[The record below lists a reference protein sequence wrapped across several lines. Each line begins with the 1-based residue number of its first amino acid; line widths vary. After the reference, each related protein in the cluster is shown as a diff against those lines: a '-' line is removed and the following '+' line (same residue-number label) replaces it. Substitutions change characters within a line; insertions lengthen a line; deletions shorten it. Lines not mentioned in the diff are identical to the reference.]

1 MTSTFT
7 IVTPSYNQ
15 GRFIRQTIDS
25 VLLQGYPDLDY
36 WVIDGGST
44 DDTVKILKGYG
55 KRVNWLS
62 EKDNGQADAINK
74 GFARAKGE
82 ILAWLNSDDYYEPG
96 TLKKVATYF
105 DSHPEVDFLF
115 GDMNFVDEKGSHPQQ
130 CNYLSDYSFARLLK
144 YCYICQPSVFFRRSV
159 LKKVGYLDTHYTYA
173 FDYDYWLRIG
183 EFMPDRMKRVSLG
196 TLSNLRTYKTRK
208 TEAGLVPMRQEV
220 IQIMLAHGYWY
231 APAILES
238 VCLILK
244 NKLYN
249 R

>member
-82 ILAWLNSDDYYEPG
+82 ILAWLNSDDY
-96 TLKKVATYF
+96 KK
-105 DSHPEVDFLF
+105 S
-115 GDMNFVDEKGSHPQQ
+115 
-130 CNYLSDYSFARLLK
+130 
-144 YCYICQPSVFFRRSV
+144 
-159 LKKVGYLDTHYTYA
+159 GYL
-173 FDYDYWLRIG
+173 LR
-183 EFMPDRMKRVSLG
+183 FTPRSRL
-196 TLSNLRTYKTRK
+196 
-208 TEAGLVPMRQEV
+208 PF
-220 IQIMLAHGYWY
+220 W
-231 APAILES
+231 
-238 VCLILK
+238 
-244 NKLYN
+244 
-249 R
+249 